1 MTKDKTSQKLNEGG
15 EKPVSLPP
23 KVKGNLV
30 SGRVWKHQQTTSKK
44 IVKPNRKKGWAKIQE
59 ERNRRQNLL
68 LREQALKEE
77 EKRKKEEEAERLKKK
92 REQRIANEKK
102 AEVIQVITDT
112 KKIKRMSKKQLRSIR
127 KGLGP
132 NQ

>member
-77 EKRKKEEEAERLKKK
+77 EKRKKEVSLCSVFSFLSSVK
-92 REQRIANEKK
+92 
-102 AEVIQVITDT
+102 
-112 KKIKRMSKKQLRSIR
+112 
-127 KGLGP
+127 LGP
-132 NQ
+132 TLPLRKKLSD